1 MSFRRSLATKP
12 DLSTYMEGSCHYFA
26 TVLHRHT
33 GWPILLVYDKGHPS
47 IRNEQGETL
56 HYLMHVA
63 CLDPEGNAWD
73 ATGVVHRADAARHY
87 RRYMRFKKIGFDIA
101 EDPGVFDRYIGFG
114 DYQTLAD
121 QYPASIEWADRDARR
136 ILKHFD
142 IIPAP
147 EEFTDAAPVGGMEA
161 FEEDYATGAAS
172 VSLATA
178 ISQHFG
184 YPAAAAFGRDGRIV
198 RAWSEDLDGRPI
210 TSSGLLRDHAELELP
225 ADCFVK
231 IWDIPHHMM
240 CDGRLRR
247 HLGSEALNTTSVLE
261 AFSLAASAFTSI
273 KDTCVDGGWLTADSL
288 RANVDEVL
296 VDLKYEE
303 DFGGL
308 KENAATGRRHL
319 ILGAGAATDEGSDPH
334 ASSSIRG

>member
-1 MSFRRSLATKP
+1 MAMKP
-12 DLSTYMEGSCHYFA
+12 DISTYTEGSCHYFA
-26 TVLHRHT
+26 TVLHHHT
-33 GWPILLVYDKGHPS
+33 GWPILLVYDKGHTS

-73 ATGVVHRADAARHY
+73 ATGVVHRRDAARHY
-87 RRYMRFKKIGFDIA
+87 RRYMRFDKVGFDVA
-101 EDPGVFDRYIGFG
+101 DSPEVFARYIGFG
-114 DYQTLAD
+114 DYQMLAE

-136 ILKHFD
+136 ILRNFD

-147 EEFTDAAPVGGMEA
+147 DEFTDVEPNAGMEA
-161 FEEDYATGAAS
+161 FEEDYATGAPS
-172 VSLATA
+172 VGLATA

-184 YPAAAAFGRDGRIV
+184 YPAAAAFGRDGRII

-247 HLGSEALNTTSVLE
+247 VLGSEALNTASVLE
-261 AFSLAASAFTSI
+261 AFSLAGSAFPSI
-273 KDTCVDGGWLTADSL
+273 RDTCVDGRWLTADSL

-296 VDLKYEE
+296 VDAKYED

-319 ILGAGAATDEGSDPH
+319 IDTAGAASGSGSDLD
-334 ASSSIRG
+334 ARSSARV